1 MLFKLEKESLD
12 FRQWQNK
19 REKGPMKSMVRQKST
34 QPCKRERKKN
44 QRNPKT
50 PLISVPY
57 DQCCD
62 TEVNPA
68 RAEQGQLRDGDPGL
82 STNRKPNTPTKATE
96 GGLGKISEPEVVY
109 PARGHCLISQ
119 TPFPLHDR

>member
-1 MLFKLEKESLD
+1 MAKQKG
-12 FRQWQNK
+12 K
-19 REKGPMKSMVRQKST
+19 RPNEINGEAKST

-68 RAEQGQLRDGDPGL
+68 RADQGRLRDGDPGL
-82 STNRKPNTPTKATE
+82 STNRKPNTPTKATT
-96 GGLGKISEPEVVY
+96 IN
-109 PARGHCLISQ
+109 I
-119 TPFPLHDR
+119 

>member
-1 MLFKLEKESLD
+1 MAKQKG
-12 FRQWQNK
+12 K
-19 REKGPMKSMVRQKST
+19 RPNEINGEAKST

-68 RAEQGQLRDGDPGL
+68 RAEQGQLRDGDPVL
-82 STNRKPNTPTKATE
+82 STNKKPNTPTKATE

>member
-1 MLFKLEKESLD
+1 
-12 FRQWQNK
+12 
-19 REKGPMKSMVRQKST
+19 MKSMVRQKE
-34 QPCKRERKKN
+34 PNHVKGKARKIN
-44 QRNPKT
+44 EIIET
-50 PLISVPY
+50 PLISFPY

-68 RAEQGQLRDGDPGL
+68 RAEQGQLRDGDPVF
-82 STNRKPNTPTKATE
+82 STNKKPNTPTKATE

-119 TPFPLHDR
+119 NSIPIT

>member
-12 FRQWQNK
+12 FRQWQNR
-19 REKGPMKSMVRQKST
+19 REKGPMKSMVRQKA
-34 QPCKRERKKN
+34 PNHVKGKGRKIN
-44 QRNPKT
+44 EILKT

-82 STNRKPNTPTKATE
+82 STNRKPNTPTKAT
-96 GGLGKISEPEVVY
+96 
-109 PARGHCLISQ
+109 PASQ
-119 TPFPLHDR
+119 KSKDLN